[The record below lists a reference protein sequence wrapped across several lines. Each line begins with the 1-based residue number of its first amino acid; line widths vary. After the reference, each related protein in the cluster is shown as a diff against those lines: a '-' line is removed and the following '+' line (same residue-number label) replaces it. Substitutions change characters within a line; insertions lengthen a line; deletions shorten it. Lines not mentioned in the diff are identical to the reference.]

1 MATAAAVVV
10 AAAAAPA
17 VVGSCCYCLQQEK
30 QAVEGHS
37 VSMLLLLSVSPDM
50 NHEIMSNCS
59 SMNFRMHANAD
70 DHMIAK
76 TTRHDHGMHSMLFQ
90 CEMA

>member
-17 VVGSCCYCLQQEK
+17 VVGSCWQQEK
-30 QAVEGHS
+30 QVVEGHS
-37 VSMLLLLSVSPDM
+37 ASMLLLLSASPDM